1 MNSSQNAFFFEIQQ
15 ILEDSKIFDELKNQ
29 QVYFFYFQVNQ
40 KYYLFFYQQKSIDI
54 DRIEPL
60 IHILDELDRKQRKIR
75 SLRGFFLYVLQIME
89 NGQDYQIL
97 KTNLQPSF
105 WRKLKSII
113 RQNKKI
119 VLLQFLFGSQDSI
132 AEPDTQNHL
141 NEKIERLQNQVN
153 FLQQK
158 VIQLEQN
165 QIIDL
170 KYARRGTLESPEVD
184 KLDSNMLSKALK
196 SPLYLL
202 SKTQQ
207 YNLSSNQE
215 KGVSEANFITLA
227 RIPEEQKIEIIKTGF
242 QRQAEGKISL
252 KKYYEGTETHSLF
265 QLKGYSIKYESIRR
279 TKLYQQ
285 LKE

>member
-15 ILEDSKIFDELKNQ
+15 IPEDSKIFDELKNQ

-75 SLRGFFLYVLQIME
+75 SLRGFFLYVLEIME
-89 NGQDYQIL
+89 NGQDSQIL

-105 WRKLKSII
+105 WRKLKSIL

-119 VLLQFLFGSQDSI
+119 ALLQFLFGSQDSI

-165 QIIDL
+165 QILDL
-170 KYARRGTLESPEVD
+170 KYARRGTLESLEATKSIQQGDSTSKSEKGAYFDGNDPKRSSELREVD
-184 KLDSNMLSKALK
+184 KLDSNMLSKASK
-196 SPLYLL
+196 SPFKTL
-202 SKTQQ
+202 S
-207 YNLSSNQE
+207 
-215 KGVSEANFITLA
+215 
-227 RIPEEQKIEIIKTGF
+227 
-242 QRQAEGKISL
+242 
-252 KKYYEGTETHSLF
+252 
-265 QLKGYSIKYESIRR
+265 
-279 TKLYQQ
+279 
-285 LKE
+285 

>member
-1 MNSSQNAFFFEIQQ
+1 M
-15 ILEDSKIFDELKNQ
+15 
-29 QVYFFYFQVNQ
+29 
-40 KYYLFFYQQKSIDI
+40 FFYQQKSIDI

-75 SLRGFFLYVLQIME
+75 SLRGFFLYVLEIME

-105 WRKLKSII
+105 WRKLKSIL

-119 VLLQFLFGSQDSI
+119 ALLPFLFGSQDSI

-165 QIIDL
+165 QKLDL
-170 KYARRGTLESPEVD
+170 KYARRGT
-184 KLDSNMLSKALK
+184 
-196 SPLYLL
+196 
-202 SKTQQ
+202 
-207 YNLSSNQE
+207 
-215 KGVSEANFITLA
+215 
-227 RIPEEQKIEIIKTGF
+227 
-242 QRQAEGKISL
+242 
-252 KKYYEGTETHSLF
+252 
-265 QLKGYSIKYESIRR
+265 
-279 TKLYQQ
+279 
-285 LKE
+285 